1 MPFTSRSILAV
12 AAALT
17 AVSVVP
23 LTAEAQIE
31 PLVLAKED
39 AREVAPG
46 SSFQLALG
54 STVRIRGTDLHV
66 TFQRVVED
74 SRCPVNVQCVWAGE
88 VTLELGFR
96 TGDGPERTH
105 TLVLPGGGGAPLN
118 VGPLGIREAWVTPA
132 RDPARPLQPYVLRLR
147 LDLTE

>member
-1 MPFTSRSILAV
+1 MPSTSRPLLVV

-17 AVSVVP
+17 ALWVIPLAAAAQTEPVVV
-23 LTAEAQIE
+23 AQ
-31 PLVLAKED
+31 AD

-66 TFQRVVED
+66 TFERVVED
-74 SRCPVNVQCVWAGE
+74 SRCPVNVVCVWAGE
-88 VTLELGFR
+88 VTLVLGIR
-96 TGDGPERTH
+96 TGDGPARTH

-118 VGPLGIREAWVTPA
+118 AGPLGIREAWVTPP
-132 RDPARPLQPYVLRLR
+132 RDASRPLQPYVLRLR
-147 LDLTE
+147 LDVAE